1 MIYGFSVVPTVHPTS
16 SSSVRTL
23 MPVMYFVIYSS
34 NFAVMYSA
42 LGSSSEMPSVTED
55 ALPFSGYRSTSGYR
69 SSSGYSPEDCK
80 VVTSNLPLR
89 FIRPKPPWISHIH
102 LSIINPVQLSPDG
115 CRLLLM
121 IMSSLINDCSS
132 YGIPKC
138 CNNDSRIALSVVVP

>member
-1 MIYGFSVVPTVHPTS
+1 MITFRIFSAIGFSSAAVFPNSKAFPEMIYGFSVVPTVHPTS

-80 VVTSNLPLR
+80 VKSAITIHSAKTAVDLAHPLE
-89 FIRPKPPWISHIH
+89 HH
-102 LSIINPVQLSPDG
+102 
-115 CRLLLM
+115 
-121 IMSSLINDCSS
+121 
-132 YGIPKC
+132 
-138 CNNDSRIALSVVVP
+138 